1 MARSLSVYVDAF
13 GEFRKKLSKKL
24 DENDKTALKYAGFF
38 LGLLIASWF
47 PKFTKRVRTVLAV
60 FSIIL
65 ILPTLIKAIKTFK
78 EVFKYRWW

>member
-24 DENDKTALKYAGFF
+24 DKNDIAALKYSGFF

-47 PKFTKRVRTVLAV
+47 PKFTKRVRTVFAV
-60 FSIIL
+60 LGIIL
-65 ILPTLIKAIKTFK
+65 ILPTVIKAIKTFR
-78 EVFKYRWW
+78 EVFNYRWW